1 MRRKTSP
8 AAAPTPTSPAPS
20 QTMGACRSGSG
31 RVEDTARVGPAGAA
45 AACGARVGWE
55 FRALMDNAVGR
66 AEADGAAVAAP
77 QGAAAA
83 APVVSGRPSW
93 PVAGPPAPAGPA
105 STSVTAAGA
114 PAPLPGPVALPAPAA
129 GAAPGGGAAAGPGW
143 EANPDA
149 APVPAFVP
157 EPGAAGAGDEGLP
170 AAADAVDGTPGA
182 KGVTGTVGSVRSGRG
197 CALADASAVAPAVA
211 VGEPV
216 DRVAFTAG
224 TRAPGTAR
232 MDGALGPGVR
242 PAGAGA
248 PPAASW
254 ARASAAGSWGGGAE
268 SSARDAGTPV
278 DRTSTAPTA
287 AAAAPRRI
295 PPWIPVR
302 DMESSDLC

>member
-83 APVVSGRPSW
+83 APVVPCRPSW

-182 KGVTGTVGSVRSGRG
+182 RGVTGTVGSVRSGRG